1 MIDYPIGIEHFVRR
15 IQRLIADHQ
24 NSREGRRM
32 LLKLLVSERGSFGRE
47 LPDMTSAAE

>member
-1 MIDYPIGIEHFVRR
+1 MIDYPIGIEQFVRR

-32 LLKLLVSERGSFGRE
+32 LLKLLVSERGSFGPE